1 MKKILFGLLFCV
13 GALFANNV
21 IKVGA
26 TPAPY
31 GQILTEVDEIKQY
44 LKERG
49 YELEVMIFNDY
60 IVPNMALEDK
70 EIDANIFQ
78 HEPFLIN
85 FNENKGTHGVKYKR
99 WVVSPLG
106 IYSKKFKSLEDK
118 KSLIGADVS
127 LPNDP
132 TNESRALDLL
142 ALAGLI
148 KVDTTNEL
156 KTPLDIKENPYN
168 LNFIELEAAQLPRTL
183 DEVGLAVI
191 PGNFA
196 LGAKL
201 DVKNALFLEDKDLKY
216 ANIIIAVRKG
226 EENEEKF
233 KILWEALTIK
243 PVKDYIQKEFK
254 GVIIPRF

>member
-1 MKKILFGLLFCV
+1 MKKILFGLVLSFST
-13 GALFANNV
+13 LFANNV

-31 GQILTEVDEIKQY
+31 GQILTEVGEIKQF
-44 LKERG
+44 LKGRG
-49 YELEVMIFNDY
+49 YELEVVIFNDY
-60 IVPNMALEDK
+60 IIPNMALEDK

-78 HEPFLIN
+78 HEPFLLN
-85 FNENKGTHGVKYKR
+85 FNANKGTNGVKFKR

-106 IYSKKFKSLEDK
+106 IYSKKFSSLDDK
-118 KSLIGADVS
+118 ESLRGADVS

-148 KVDTTNEL
+148 EVDSTNEL
-156 KTPLDIKENPYN
+156 KTPLDIISNPYD
-168 LNFIELEAAQLPRTL
+168 LKFIELEAAQLPRTL
-183 DEVGLAVI
+183 EEVGLAVI

-216 ANIIIAVRKG
+216 ANIIIAVRKS
-226 EENEEKF
+226 EENDKKF
-233 KILWEALTIK
+233 QALWEALTTE
-243 PVKDYIQKEFK
+243 PVKEYIQKEFK